1 MLNVKR
7 RYFMSLNNKHCL
19 LFLVIFTILLL
30 GVSMASAAEV
40 NDVNNMQEI
49 MDDIKLSTPDN
60 YDVDKV
66 VQSST
71 SQSSTDAEVKNY
83 NTSDKTNY
91 SEISEITNRQTE
103 NAIKTNEINITSKNT
118 NLNKNIQQKVKSE
131 GEGSFTELQ
140 RLINENSVIELSQN
154 YQFIS
159 GTDDDELVDGIV
171 INKDLTIY
179 GYGFTIDAKN
189 SARIFKISGTDINV
203 ELINIKLINANST
216 LRDNGNGGAIYTDSH
231 LTIQDCTFTNN
242 GANNG
247 GAVFATKQSDAEYL
261 DSLTIDNCN
270 FTENIALVNGGAI
283 NIFEESDNVKILNSN
298 FTNNLVIGYNNSDNT
313 RWYGDGGAICFNKTS
328 TNALI
333 DNSIF
338 INNTVN
344 ANGGAI
350 MWKGEYGN
358 ITNSK
363 FYNNSA
369 PYAAGALRLDG
380 SHVVVNNTLFDGNY
394 DSKGNYSWGSA
405 IYLTGNYTNITYSNF
420 TNNYNSNNGTIAI
433 SGSNEMLE
441 NNIFI
446 NNSAYNGGAVYIRKN
461 ENVTFDYNTFTK
473 NNAGNNGGAV
483 FISDHANN
491 TKILNSIFTDN
502 KAIGYN
508 ISATNWIGNGGAVF
522 FDTGC
527 HEGLIDNSTFT
538 NNSANANGGAVMWNG
553 NDGNITSSKFYN
565 NSAPYAGGA
574 LRLSGNRLLVNDSV
588 FEGNYDPIGSKCWG
602 SAVYI
607 SGHNCNVT
615 YSNFTNNKN
624 ANYSGAVYISGHNAT
639 LEYNNMENNSAN
651 IGGAVYISGNNA
663 TLNYNNLTNNK
674 ALGTNGG
681 AIYVSGTNTT
691 IGYTNLENNTAKN
704 YAGAIYSQGTYLSID
719 YCNLTYNKARCGGA
733 MYLDRSNYGN
743 ITGCNFINNVA
754 YSTSNNDQNAGGA
767 IFWVNSNNITLK
779 DSYFF
784 NCSCGKTSASGAT
797 SPANHGGA
805 INFNSNKNN
814 LVYNCTF
821 DTCYS
826 EKDGG
831 AMFYASSESKDSIIS
846 KCTFINCYS
855 VFRSAGAVA
864 WKEENGQILDTKFI
878 NCYSL
883 SGDSPTFS
891 GKGGAMY
898 FEKAKNNLL
907 INVSFINCSAL
918 YEGAAIYYRN
928 TNNDPSSNNT
938 HINCT
943 FINNN
948 VTRNGGALSFASANE
963 TYDGCTFINNT
974 ASNGGSICYSV
985 NGGIIIRNS
994 IFENNTNITNGG
1006 FIYIN
1011 GSNAVILNNTFN
1023 NGSAENGGAIYV
1035 NTAVTINDS
1044 SFTNNTAENGGA
1056 LYITK
1061 DTTLNNCNVTN
1072 NNATKGSGI
1081 YVNSGKLT
1089 LKKVKL
1095 IENQA
1100 NAKEFLDISDNV
1112 IGDKRS
1118 ISGVFTG
1125 WDNYLNGIYVVTDNV
1140 KFEDVLYLGIDNF
1153 GIVAIVNTDDT
1164 SATIH
1169 NLLNE
1174 SAQLIYLDIYGR
1186 DGSVQ
1191 TLQNYTDEYGNFKF
1205 EFDNNADDSYKIYH
1219 LEDNYYTELV
1229 YTFNKNLVNITV
1241 NVTNI
1246 SYGNSESIKINVTG
1260 NASDI
1265 PTGTVLVYL
1274 NSTLDGFTNRTY
1286 EATLEDGFVIIDDA
1300 PLDLLNVST
1309 YDVYIRYIGDEHYL
1323 SGNVTTTFVVSNA
1336 KPSLNI
1342 GISDY
1347 TYNETKTIIFDLIG
1361 INDEPITGKVIF
1373 NITGTESDGTP
1384 YSLTDIEIN
1393 ITRDEHGVIVNNTYE
1408 LPVLNATGVDNN
1420 YEIVAFSPE
1429 STNYNS
1435 TNNSTTFKVF
1445 KAQPVINVTAYNI
1458 TTDGIF
1464 AVDVHVEPEIANGT
1478 VNLFINTTEGKEY
1491 VLTLDDSRASIDL
1504 DKLPRGN
1511 YTATATYNGD
1521 KNHNYP
1527 VSNSTKFEVLYDDFP
1542 IDIQLNNMTYG
1553 ETQIISIS
1561 VPKDYE
1567 GTLKIKFNGTELTE
1581 EYYTI
1586 EDGVIYIDTGDLTN
1600 VVEDGILIVGE
1611 YNLSVNYTPVENDYY
1626 RANCTYKLF
1635 NVTKA
1640 EPNIIITTEEIG
1652 YLSNETITI
1661 NLTSYNATGKINIT
1675 VVNITEEGSTYTN
1688 YSVDINNDT
1697 VVSVTIPDLEIG
1709 TYNVIVEY
1717 CNDTNYNNKTFT
1729 ETFKVLPLVISITLN
1744 RPEIYVDEFE
1754 TIFGSVTDISGRKVT
1769 TGKVNVTISNESGY
1783 ITSYLVDVDSENGLY
1798 FTTNRYNIE
1807 GTLYANATYLLGDK
1821 IIANSTTKSF
1831 VVSKIPT
1838 ITNVS
1843 VVNSTVGKV
1852 TIDVSVRENATPTAT
1867 SSGYI
1872 NPITEGKL
1880 NVTVNGESKLFDI
1893 TGSTTPIVL
1902 DVDPVN
1908 INTTETVDFTVEYI
1922 GDYKHNSSFGV
1933 NNTTGEKITEFTAS
1947 PIGSNLTINV
1957 VPNHVQT
1964 GENVTISG
1972 QVFDDLGNL
1981 IKSGKVNVSIDGV
1994 FQGEYDINE
2003 TTGYY
2008 TLNYTT
2014 STVKDVNVEV
2024 NFTGI
2029 KTEDDSR
2036 YIVSTSS
2043 NVTTFTVEK
2052 IPTITNVTVTNH
2064 TVGNVTLKITVE
2076 DENGNIIKEGKVN
2089 ITIAGNTPIEVELSG
2104 DDYTVVYLLD
2114 NMTNV
2119 GNISVTVEYTG
2130 NETYLPSVANN
2141 TDDNKV
2147 LKNITV
2153 TPRNSSITVDVTP
2166 KNTTIGENVTISGQ
2180 LVDEM
2185 GNNIS
2190 NADLVIYVDGIGFAA
2205 KTNATGGYSFNY
2217 TTTRIADDIIVN
2229 ATFDGGDN
2237 YNSTSANTTF
2247 NVTKIATKTNV
2258 TIVNTTIGN
2267 VVIHVKVTNLTDYPV
2282 ERGHVVVHNQTG
2294 QIVGEGELVN
2304 GGVDITLNVTTVGNI
2319 KVNVTYQENDIYYGS
2334 NATNS
2339 SLSDDNPEIN
2349 ITNIDVVKQEAGISI
2364 GLNPEVL
2371 IVGENVYIRG
2381 TVSVGDKFIT
2391 SGQVNVTINGTNT
2404 TVNIN
2409 IDGSYNLTYTAGVAG
2424 EYTVNATYLGNDSI
2438 NSVTSSNVI
2447 FTVNKIP
2454 TNTTIK
2460 VLNNTAGNVTIE
2472 VTVTNSSGAPV
2483 SMGDIKVEF
2492 EDGTTIETVTLING
2506 KANVTIPSANT
2517 DTLDVNVTYIENAQY
2532 MESKNNTSINVLKQI
2547 ATITIE
2553 ISNDNVTIGD
2563 VVTITG

>member
-1 MLNVKR
+1 
-7 RYFMSLNNKHCL
+7 
-19 LFLVIFTILLL
+19 
-30 GVSMASAAEV
+30 MASATEV
-40 NDVNNMQEI
+40 KDVNNMQEI

-60 YDVDKV
+60 HDVDKV

-103 NAIKTNEINITSKNT
+103 NAIKTNEFNITSKNT

-140 RLINENSVIELSQN
+140 RLINENSVIDLGQN

-179 GYGFTIDAKN
+179 GNGFTIDAKN

-216 LRDNGNGGAIYTDSH
+216 LRDNDGNGGAIYTDSH

-247 GAVFATKQSDAEYL
+247 GAVFATKQSDAEYV

-283 NIFEESDNVKILNSN
+283 NIFEESDNVKMLNSN
-298 FTNNLVIGYNNSDNT
+298 FTNNRVIGYNNSDNS

-538 NNSANANGGAVMWNG
+538 NNSANANGGAVVWNG

-588 FEGNYDPIGSKCWG
+588 FEGNYDPVGSYSWG

-607 SGHNCNVT
+607 SGNFCNIT
-615 YSNFTNNKN
+615 YSNFTNNYGGET
-624 ANYSGAVYISGHNAT
+624 AGAIYVAGTNAT
-639 LEYNNMENNSAN
+639 VKYSLFENNSAN
-651 IGGAVYISGNNA
+651 DKGGAINIRGNNAILFNNNITANKVTAGDGGAVYIQGANTTIEYCNIANNNA
-663 TLNYNNLTNNK
+663 TVHGGAVYSNGNNLTM
-674 ALGTNGG
+674 
-681 AIYVSGTNTT
+681 
-691 IGYTNLENNTAKN
+691 
-704 YAGAIYSQGTYLSID
+704 D
-719 YCNLTYNKARCGGA
+719 YCNLTSNSVCNVTLNTLSQGGA
-733 MYLDRSNYGN
+733 MYLASSHNARVNYCNFTSNY
-743 ITGCNFINNVA
+743 A
-754 YSTSNNDQNAGGA
+754 SNAGGA
-767 IFWVNSNNITLK
+767 MFWVSSNNIIMNN
-779 DSYFF
+779 SYFF
-784 NCSCGKTSASGAT
+784 NCSCGITNGSKAT
-797 SPANHGGA
+797 SPADHGGA

-814 LVYNCTF
+814 TVNNCTF
-821 DTCYS
+821 DSCFS

-831 AMFYASSESKDSIIS
+831 AIFYAASDSSGSVIS
-846 KCTFINCYS
+846 NSTFINCYS

-864 WKEENGQILDTKFI
+864 WKEKNGQILDTKFI

-898 FEKAKNNLL
+898 FEKAKNNILL
-907 INVSFINCSAL
+907 NVSFINCSAL

-928 TNNDPSSNNT
+928 TDNDPSSNNT

-948 VTRNGGALSFASANE
+948 VTRNGGALAFASANE
-963 TYDGCTFINNT
+963 TYDGCIFVNNS

-994 IFENNTNITNGG
+994 IFVNNTNITNGG

-1011 GSNAVILNNTFN
+1011 GSKVEITNNTFN

-1089 LKKVKL
+1089 LKTVKL

-1100 NAKEFLDISDNV
+1100 HSKEFADISDNV

-1140 KFEDVLYLGIDNF
+1140 VFEDVLYLGIDNL
-1153 GIVAIVNTDDT
+1153 GTVAIVNTDET

-1229 YTFNKNLVNITV
+1229 YTFNKNLVNITL

-1246 SYGNSESIKINVTG
+1246 TYGNSESIKINVTG

-1286 EATLEDGFVIIDDA
+1286 EATLEDGFVSIDDA

-1309 YDVYIRYIGDEHYL
+1309 YDVYVRYIGDEHYL
-1323 SGNVTTTFVVSNA
+1323 SGNATATFVVSNA

-1458 TTDGIF
+1458 TTDGMF

-1542 IDIQLNNMTYG
+1542 IDIQLRNMTYG

-1600 VVEDGILIVGE
+1600 IIEDGILIVGE
-1611 YNLSVNYTPVENDYY
+1611 YNLSVNYTPAENDYY
-1626 RANCTYKLF
+1626 RANCTDKLF
-1635 NVTKA
+1635 NVTRA
-1640 EPNIIITTEEIG
+1640 DPNIIISTEEIG

-1688 YSVDINNDT
+1688 YSVDIKNDT
-1697 VVSVTIPDLEIG
+1697 VVTVTIPDLEIG

-1783 ITSYLVDVDSENGLY
+1783 ITSYLVDVDSESGLY

-1807 GTLYANATYLLGDK
+1807 GTLYANATYILGDK

-1838 ITNVS
+1838 ITNVT

-1867 SSGYI
+1867 SSGYT

-1957 VPNHVQT
+1957 VPNPVQT

-2036 YIVSTSS
+2036 YMVSTSS

-2076 DENGNIIKEGKVN
+2076 DENGNIIKDGKVH
-2089 ITIAGNTPIEVELSG
+2089 ITIAGNDPIEVELSG
-2104 DDYTVVYLLD
+2104 EDYTVVYLLD
-2114 NMTNV
+2114 NMTSV

-2130 NETYLPSVANN
+2130 NDTYLPSVANN

-2153 TPRNSSITVDVTP
+2153 TPHNSSITVDVIP

-2185 GNNIS
+2185 SNNIS
-2190 NADLVIYVDGIGFAA
+2190 NADLVIYVDGVGFAA

-2217 TTTRIADDIIVN
+2217 TTTRVADDIVVN

-2247 NVTKIATKTNV
+2247 NVTKIVTKTNV

-2282 ERGHVVVHNQTG
+2282 ERGHVVVCNQTG

-2304 GGVDITLNVTTVGNI
+2304 GGVDITLNVTTVG
-2319 KVNVTYQENDIYYGS
+2319 
-2334 NATNS
+2334 
-2339 SLSDDNPEIN
+2339 
-2349 ITNIDVVKQEAGISI
+2349 
-2364 GLNPEVL
+2364 
-2371 IVGENVYIRG
+2371 
-2381 TVSVGDKFIT
+2381 
-2391 SGQVNVTINGTNT
+2391 
-2404 TVNIN
+2404 
-2409 IDGSYNLTYTAGVAG
+2409 
-2424 EYTVNATYLGNDSI
+2424 
-2438 NSVTSSNVI
+2438 
-2447 FTVNKIP
+2447 
-2454 TNTTIK
+2454 
-2460 VLNNTAGNVTIE
+2460 
-2472 VTVTNSSGAPV
+2472 
-2483 SMGDIKVEF
+2483 
-2492 EDGTTIETVTLING
+2492 
-2506 KANVTIPSANT
+2506 
-2517 DTLDVNVTYIENAQY
+2517 
-2532 MESKNNTSINVLKQI
+2532 
-2547 ATITIE
+2547 
-2553 ISNDNVTIGD
+2553 
-2563 VVTITG
+2563 